1 MTKIHI
7 VQEIKQEVQKQNLT
21 IEDFAKNLHL
31 ASQRLKIFLIRQV
44 LKQTCC

>member
-7 VQEIKQEVQKQNLT
+7 GQEIKQEVQKQDLT

-31 ASQRLKIFLIRQV
+31 ASSEIEIFLIRQV
-44 LKQTCC
+44 LKQ

>member
-7 VQEIKQEVQKQNLT
+7 GQEIKQEVQKQGLT

-31 ASQRLKIFLIRQV
+31 ASSEIEDILIRQV